1 MTSRIEYKGEWKLPD
16 DENWINGTLVFDPD
30 LGSKLELF
38 GTFNPFI
45 FDRESKEI
53 ILGKTTEGD
62 VTLIDNWYRG
72 KKQIHN
78 GVTIGTYKPIIIIQ
92 GYHFNKLSSIKF
104 SQVTFRTFNLFQY
117 FNLTGQIFDIK
128 NQAKSYEIKYDEITP
143 IDFSLNNN
151 CNGQITFDGPLTIG
165 GRYNEM
171 ELKEEAY
178 VSLNYNS
185 EEEYQ
190 QIFEDI
196 SKIVDL
202 VTLLSFE
209 QSYPTFITFR
219 DSKFTED
226 VNGIIQNKN
235 IYCFYEH
242 GNYNKNHKLR
252 NRGQHLVGYE
262 NISEKF
268 PAIIE
273 NWFKLYE
280 DTEEVIRL
288 ILKYFKTKYKFSSDK
303 FVDVVRALES
313 YHRIHINNERLPKEK
328 FNDLVSTI
336 LSQIELDKDDSTW
349 LEQRLMGNEP
359 NLKIRIEELI
369 SNNKTVFISTKIE
382 KLNKFCRQTTDSRN
396 YYTHYD
402 PKKKN
407 RALKGREL
415 SDLTRIN
422 RAIVISCLLNH
433 IGIESEFYE
442 EGLNYNL
449 G

>member
-62 VTLIDNWYRG
+62 ITLIDNWYRG

-92 GYHFNKLSSIKF
+92 GYHFNELSSIKF

-178 VSLNYNS
+178 VTLNYNS
-185 EEEYQ
+185 SEEYQ

-209 QSYPTFITFR
+209 QSYPTFITFK

-226 VNGIIQNKN
+226 FNGIIQNKN

-268 PAIIE
+268 PEIIE

-328 FNDLVSTI
+328 FNDLISTI
-336 LSQIELDKDDSTW
+336 LSQIELGKDDSTW

-369 SNNKTVFISTKIE
+369 SKNKTEFTSTKIE

-402 PKKKN
+402 PKKKKK
-407 RALKGREL
+407 ALKGREL

-422 RAIVISCLLNH
+422 LAIVISCLLNH